1 MTAKTQSPN
10 GDTNAEQST
19 NELSRRRFLGNVG
32 VVAASTAGAAT
43 GVASAQ
49 ESTEWQTGRDGL
61 AWDSDFVQNPYFA
74 EDTLTKAKHRL
85 KWGTDDAALTAYEND
100 SGEKDS
106 LGGYVPREDTENV
119 VSIRA
124 DKVEAPDLYAFPRG
138 EQYDADGDGE
148 TDDPVRALEATHW
161 GTTGAT
167 NGTISVTDANVD
179 VEYALDVSTSSVAS
193 GETVKATFTDVSVED
208 SVEKRHLQAVVNVN
222 SLASG
227 SVVELVARDGDG
239 DEKVVK
245 ADPSGD
251 TSNADVFAAATGN
264 GYVVQQR
271 LGDLATVANGDGSFD
286 SVQEV
291 EIRISEA
298 DASVV
303 LTALNV
309 EKMARWKFG
318 SYLNNEDTDSEERV
332 DRYTPGPGSFT
343 VTGLDTLSSDL
354 KTDEAVIY
362 DLSMPM
368 RYTLGDG
375 SESFRWR
382 LVEATQYAGYDRK
395 LVQQGKAVVPT
406 GYDLQ
411 HTGLTWH
418 DETAVPAARYATV
431 RTASGVEDTEF
442 SDISDD
448 SWTTHT
454 GSYDSLGNTV
464 TLASSPQA
472 GVVRAYEAE
481 ILVTSDE
488 VEAVQSS
495 SGGGAVALENGGG
508 GGGFGGVFASVMAVF
523 TGILGFFGLRSRM
536 G

>member
-1 MTAKTQSPN
+1 
-10 GDTNAEQST
+10 
-19 NELSRRRFLGNVG
+19 
-32 VVAASTAGAAT
+32 
-43 GVASAQ
+43 
-49 ESTEWQTGRDGL
+49 
-61 AWDSDFVQNPYFA
+61 
-74 EDTLTKAKHRL
+74 
-85 KWGTDDAALTAYEND
+85 
-100 SGEKDS
+100 
-106 LGGYVPREDTENV
+106 
-119 VSIRA
+119 
-124 DKVEAPDLYAFPRG
+124 
-138 EQYDADGDGE
+138 
-148 TDDPVRALEATHW
+148 
-161 GTTGAT
+161 
-167 NGTISVTDANVD
+167 
-179 VEYALDVSTSSVAS
+179 
-193 GETVKATFTDVSVED
+193 
-208 SVEKRHLQAVVNVN
+208 
-222 SLASG
+222 
-227 SVVELVARDGDG
+227 
-239 DEKVVK
+239 
-245 ADPSGD
+245 
-251 TSNADVFAAATGN
+251 
-264 GYVVQQR
+264 
-271 LGDLATVANGDGSFD
+271 
-286 SVQEV
+286 
-291 EIRISEA
+291 
-298 DASVV
+298 
-303 LTALNV
+303 
-309 EKMARWKFG
+309 MARWKFG

-354 KTDEAVIY
+354 KTDESIIY

-368 RYTLGDG
+368 RYTLGEG

-382 LVEATQYAGYDRK
+382 LVEATQYAGYDQK

-488 VEAVQSS
+488 VGAIQSS
-495 SGGGAVALENGGG
+495 SGGGGAVALEDGGG
-508 GGGFGGVFASVMAVF
+508 GGGWFSMGGIAAVF
-523 TGILGFFGLRSRM
+523 TGILGFFGLRKRF